1 MDTQCLLGVSYYAI
15 ILPLYVD
22 LGRDFQSSIVC
33 WRAWVLWG
41 RGWKVLVFPAISITA
56 GVSKFLA
63 FCPHPLADDLEVS
76 SIGLTIAFS
85 IEPSGEEIFSARI
98 FDWIMP
104 FFSFTFV
111 TNLYAVG
118 VISVKTWYAKR
129 NYVMALPS

>member
-1 MDTQCLLGVSYYAI
+1 MGD
-15 ILPLYVD
+15 
-22 LGRDFQSSIVC
+22 SIVT

-76 SIGLTIAFS
+76 SIGLTVAFS

-129 NYVMALPS
+129 NSRDGSV